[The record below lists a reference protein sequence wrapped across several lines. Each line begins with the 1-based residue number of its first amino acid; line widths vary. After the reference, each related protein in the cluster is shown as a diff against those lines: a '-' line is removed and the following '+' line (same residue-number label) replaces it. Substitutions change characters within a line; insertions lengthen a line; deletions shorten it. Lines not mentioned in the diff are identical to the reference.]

1 MIYTFTVLLIFQS
14 LGEGCTYLLHLP
26 VPGPVIGMLLLF
38 FFLLI
43 KKDLAA
49 QLMPTTQEFLRH
61 LSLLF
66 IPAGVGIMVHGQR
79 LMAEWFPIAVAL
91 ILSTTASIVVTALVA
106 KWLQKSSAE
115 LPVSPSENSDKT

>member
-1 MIYTFTVLLIFQS
+1 MIYTFAVLLIFQS
-14 LGEGCTYLLHLP
+14 LGEGCSYLLHLP

-38 FFLLI
+38 FFLLL

-49 QLMPTTQEFLRH
+49 KLMPTTQEFLRH

-79 LMAEWFPIAVAL
+79 IMAEWLPIVIAL
-91 ILSTTASIVVTALVA
+91 ILSTAVSIIVTALVA
-106 KWLQKSSAE
+106 RWLQK
-115 LPVSPSENSDKT
+115 